1 MPDVF
6 VALGSNVEPE
16 RHLHR
21 ALADLERHC
30 GSLRRSGIYRS
41 PAFGFAGPDFLNAVV
56 GFGSVAG
63 PDAVKELLTML
74 ENSAGRS
81 RAPSGSTLC
90 PLDLDLLLYGRRV
103 DPVRRLPRGDLLRH
117 AFVLAPL
124 AQLVPELTHP
134 VTGDCLGAAWD
145 ALAATDPL
153 LVKLRGVRV

>member
-41 PAFGFAGPDFLNAVV
+41 PAFGFSGPDFLNVVV
-56 GFGSVAG
+56 GFGSVGG
-63 PDAVKELLTML
+63 PDAVTELLTML

-81 RAPSGSTLC
+81 RAGSGSILC
-90 PLDLDLLLYGRRV
+90 PLDLDLLLCGRRV
-103 DPVRRLPRGDLLRH
+103 DPSRRLPRGDILRH

-124 AQLVPELTHP
+124 AELVPELAHP
-134 VTGDCLGAAWD
+134 VTGDPIGAAWE
-145 ALAATDPL
+145 AMAATNPSL
-153 LVKLRGVRV
+153 TKLRGVRV